1 MKDHV
6 IQSQFVDMTDD
17 QIRTRLGFL
26 WENIKR
32 LKEHGEADVELTKL
46 KQEYK
51 DLYAERYGQDIKEYS
66 KHLKAL
72 RKIAALKEINW
83 QET

>member
-17 QIRTRLGFL
+17 QIRDRLGFL
-26 WENIKR
+26 WENAKR
-32 LKEHGEADVELTKL
+32 LREAAAADVQLVKL
-46 KQEYK
+46 KADHKE
-51 DLYAERYGQDIKEYS
+51 LYDERYGQDIKEYS